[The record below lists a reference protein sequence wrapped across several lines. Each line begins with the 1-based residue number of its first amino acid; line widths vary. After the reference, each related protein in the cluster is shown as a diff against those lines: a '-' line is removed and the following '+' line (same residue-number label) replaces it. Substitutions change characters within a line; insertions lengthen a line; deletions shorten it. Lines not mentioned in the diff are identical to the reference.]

1 MENRNSNNQTTVII
15 ADDEPITRMDLKEI
29 FQSHGY
35 NVVAEA
41 SDGFDAVESCKKY
54 HPDLILLDVKMPLAD
69 GLSAAK
75 IINEDNLA
83 DTIIMKHKDV
93 NLILAT
99 GGSAMVHAAYE
110 SGTPAIGVGPGNGPA
125 YIDRSCDLPLAVK
138 RIMDSKTFDHG
149 LICASEQSIVCDE
162 DMAPAVE
169 AEFKKQGAYFLS
181 DEECAKLGKF
191 ILRANGTMATFDG
204 AAIDDGYLEEI
215 RRKDSFSV

>member
-1 MENRNSNNQTTVII
+1 MDNRNSINQTTVII

-83 DTIIMKHKDV
+83 DTIIMLTAYSDKEFVEQAKLSSVSGYIIKPIDEES
-93 NLILAT
+93 LIP
-99 GGSAMVHAAYE
+99 SVE
-110 SGTPAIGVGPGNGPA
+110 V
-125 YIDRSCDLPLAVK
+125 AVA
-138 RIMDSKTFDHG
+138 RN
-149 LICASEQSIVCDE
+149 
-162 DMAPAVE
+162 
-169 AEFKKQGAYFLS
+169 AEFKKL
-181 DEECAKLGKF
+181 
-191 ILRANGTMATFDG
+191 
-204 AAIDDGYLEEI
+204 
-215 RRKDSFSV
+215 RKDMADMSERLESRTIVEKAKGLVMQEQGISEQEAYDYIRELSHMKNISMKRVSEIILARAGM